1 MSFLLIAVAGGF
13 GLFFLMAI
21 IFFFANKGR
30 YPYKAIVIAQVGSS
44 EVVLQDSFRVYQT
57 EGGFYALEFKKHRDI
72 KGTSPAYKL
81 WTLFSRGEGK
91 QNDELLSADDNNNTY
106 SRDEIKKILVRG
118 AIFYKTSEGSVKPV
132 VIQKG
137 ELTVIDQDDR
147 AFIADEERQ
156 KAEMMQSGWQKALPY
171 IIGVVTVVVC
181 VGAAIFAMIY
191 INNTLGETIANICG
205 NVASAA
211 NSNINI
217 SNVPLVGA

>member
-1 MSFLLIAVAGGF
+1 MSFLIIAVAGGF

-30 YPYKAIVIAQVGSS
+30 YPYKAIVIAQVGGS
-44 EVVLQDSFRVYQT
+44 EVVLQDSFRVYKT
-57 EGGFYALEFKKHRDI
+57 DGGFYALEFRKHRDI
-72 KGTSPAYKL
+72 KGTSPAYNL

-91 QNDELLSADDNNNTY
+91 QNDQLLSSDNNNNTY

-132 VIQKG
+132 VIHKG
-137 ELTVIDQDDR
+137 ELTVIDQNDR

-156 KAEMMQSGWQKALPY
+156 KAEMMQSGLQKTLQ
-171 IIGVVTVVVC
+171 IIMGLVTVIVC
-181 VGAAIFAMIY
+181 VGAVVFVVIY
-191 INNTLGETIANICG
+191 INNTLSETIANICG
-205 NVASAA
+205 NVASA
-211 NSNINI
+211 SGNINI